1 LPLLLLQVSEQ
12 KALVPLD
19 FDPVAHAGFIDE
31 LKLLYVAVTRAKS
44 NLIIF
49 ESDPYKRAPFYYYLR
64 RLGLAVAVKASLA
77 FDEASTL
84 LQHTSNTPAD
94 WAERAGLLLQQKLWD
109 LAAKCYN
116 QAGDW
121 LREAATKAKALIEAV
136 MAPEKAPAGRREAL
150 KTGEGRRA
158 ALEEAAVL
166 LMEAAAAAAQRQQAA
181 AAALVGGKSRGSSS
195 GGGGAGSSDIGRSV
209 SPPVTF
215 EEWQEWLSTA
225 AAVMSQGLK
234 RHAEA
239 VGLYCQVRRKCGT
252 HVEMVVWLQEEL
264 LIAL

>member
-1 LPLLLLQVSEQ
+1 M
-12 KALVPLD
+12 D
-19 FDPVAHAGFIDE
+19 FDPVAHAGLIDE
-31 LKLLYVAVTRAKS
+31 LKMLYVAVTRAKS

-49 ESDPYKRAPFYYYLR
+49 ESDPYKRAPLYYYLR
-64 RLGLAVAVKASLA
+64 RLGLAVEVKASLA

-136 MAPEKAPAGRREAL
+136 MSPDKAPAGKREAL
-150 KTGEGRRA
+150 RTAEGRAA

-166 LMEAAAAAAQRQQAA
+166 LMEAAAGAARRQQAVAASA
-181 AAALVGGKSRGSSS
+181 AAAGKGGRGGA
-195 GGGGAGSSDIGRSV
+195 GGGGGEV
-209 SPPVTF
+209 MSPVVTC

-225 AAVMSQGLK
+225 AAVLSQGLS

-239 VGLYCQVRRKCGT
+239 ACLYCQVWKGPG
-252 HVEMVVWLQEEL
+252 LQVSDGAQSSLAHNCMSL
-264 LIAL
+264 LLTCYILYL